1 MSLLDDVLHPL
12 RSRETRAAKSAASKA
27 AVGPDDL
34 SGFKGQNA
42 DAYDGDIREM
52 SKKYAVPARLIKSI
66 VSAESSFDP
75 KITSPVGARGL
86 MQLMPGTARELG
98 VRDPTNPHENIEGGT
113 KCLAGLPNRFN
124 GDVTK
129 AVAAYNAGPGNVA
142 KYHGVPPFR

>member
-98 VRDPTNPHENIEGGT
+98 VRDPTNPHENIEGACAQFG
-113 KCLAGLPNRFN
+113 
-124 GDVTK
+124 
-129 AVAAYNAGPGNVA
+129 VAQTGARVFCWHGRVGGPYFGR
-142 KYHGVPPFR
+142 GI